1 MSLENC
7 PQCGEPYT
15 IHSTG
20 GCPRMRYG
28 PELFPGAGAAR
39 IAQLEAELAISRAKE
54 AGLLAEVERLRAA
67 LGVLSGTGELA

>member
-1 MSLENC
+1 MNPANC

-15 IHSTG
+15 IHTTG

-28 PELFPGAGAAR
+28 AEIFPGAGAAR

-54 AGLLAEVERLRAA
+54 AELLAEVERLRNEWP
-67 LGVLSGTGELA
+67 GTGEHA